1 MINDCQCVTILP
13 ADERGSLLFNKTKPQ
28 PSAVFYSEAGDFL
41 YIAKGIWTSAL
52 FYSLRVE

>member
-41 YIAKGIWTSAL
+41 YIAKGI
-52 FYSLRVE
+52 